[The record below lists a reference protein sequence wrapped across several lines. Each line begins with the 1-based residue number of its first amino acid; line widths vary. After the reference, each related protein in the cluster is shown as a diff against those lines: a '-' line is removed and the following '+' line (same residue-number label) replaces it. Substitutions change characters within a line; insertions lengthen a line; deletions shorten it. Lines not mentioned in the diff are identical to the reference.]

1 MKAVDATKIII
12 PNLVIVA
19 LLWEV
24 LLDQAGRLAYFRT
37 LGFTPSTAYYP
48 FFYITSAV
56 DGTTRIQ
63 GLLTLDWAQ
72 VLAVALILI
81 DAAFVIGFLRKRKS
95 VSLVQAPREPKI

>member
-1 MKAVDATKIII
+1 MKVVSVAKIII
-12 PNLVIVA
+12 PNVVVLA
-19 LLWEV
+19 MLWEV
-24 LLDQAGRLAYFRT
+24 LQDQAGRLAYFRT

-72 VLAVALILI
+72 VLAVVLVLF
-81 DAAFVIGFLRKRKS
+81 DAAFVIGFLRDRKPAAG
-95 VSLVQAPREPKI
+95 VQGSEGPKI

>member
-1 MKAVDATKIII
+1 MKAVDAAKIII

>member
-1 MKAVDATKIII
+1 MKAFSVAKIII
-12 PNLVIVA
+12 PNVVILA
-19 LLWEV
+19 MLWEV
-24 LLDQAGRLAYFRT
+24 LQDQAGRLAYFRT
-37 LGFTPSTAYYP
+37 LGFTSSTAYYP

-81 DAAFVIGFLRKRKS
+81 DAAFVVGLLRGRNAAS
-95 VSLVQAPREPKI
+95 PVEPPQETKI